1 MDINS
6 HINKI
11 NKDGITVIK
20 NIFSKRKCDDYVKQ
34 CEILF
39 DKLLKKK
46 K

>member
-1 MDINS
+1 MNIKS

-20 NIFSKRKCDDYVKQ
+20 NIFSKKKCDDYVKQ
-34 CEILF
+34 CNNLF
-39 DKLLKKK
+39 YKLLKKK